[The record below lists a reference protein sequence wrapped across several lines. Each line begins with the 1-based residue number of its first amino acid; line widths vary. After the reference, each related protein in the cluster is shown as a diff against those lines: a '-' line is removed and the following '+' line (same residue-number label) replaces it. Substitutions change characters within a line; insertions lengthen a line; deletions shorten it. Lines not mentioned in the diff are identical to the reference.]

1 MHKTEREIRTI
12 YRYSALSYV
21 FDVYMECEYRANLTQ
36 EEYDGLLP
44 GEFRFDYE
52 SWGRRL
58 GFTKKQMERAIKELT
73 TKNVVIIQTEKG
85 ARNRSSKYFLTRFKS
100 DFEEKNKGK
109 DKESKRRIIN
119 VENTKVECDKGE
131 EREKKKENKKE
142 HSSRYNNLDIE
153 SNNIYSHI
161 FDYWISKNIKKHRKM
176 TAEIKKAIDKTLK
189 EYTQE
194 EIVQA
199 INNYGTMYND
209 KNCTWCTYQWG
220 LNEFLLRKDKDG
232 IRQLGMFLDDGSKYC
247 NYIKATQTATE
258 KINYIKHTD
267 IVANDFIEELYK

>member
-1 MHKTEREIRTI
+1 MPI
-12 YRYSALSYV
+12 YRAEHKRDFTMILNEVLNDTRLSYGARGL
-21 FDVYMECEYRANLTQ
+21 MAHALTHYDDWSFAG
-36 EEYDGLLP
+36 EEYFITDK
-44 GEFRFDYE
+44 D
-52 SWGRRL
+52 
-58 GFTKKQMERAIKELT
+58 KKSKVKGYLKELIEFGYLNRYQVKNENGIFGNAIYNFYELPRVNLLT
-73 TKNVVIIQTEKG
+73 TDLPTSENRITDKNSLNSRFEPKDDLPITVSPTSE
-85 ARNRSSKYFLTRFKS
+85 NRT
-100 DFEEKNKGK
+100 
-109 DKESKRRIIN
+109 
-119 VENTKVECDKGE
+119 
-131 EREKKKENKKE
+131 
-142 HSSRYNNLDIE
+142 YNNTNI
-153 SNNIYSHI
+153 NNTNIYSHI
-161 FDYWISKNIKKHRKM
+161 FDYWISKNIKKHRKI

-247 NYIKATQTATE
+247 NYIKSTQTATE
-258 KINYIKHTD
+258 KSNYMKPTD

>member
-1 MHKTEREIRTI
+1 
-12 YRYSALSYV
+12 
-21 FDVYMECEYRANLTQ
+21 MECEYRANLTQ

-58 GFTKKQMERAIKELT
+58 GFSKKQMERAIKELT
-73 TKNVVIIQTEKG
+73 TKSIVIIQVVRGNKG
-85 ARNRSSKYFLTRFKS
+85 TSSKYFLSRFKTRN
-100 DFEEKNKGK
+100 EENNKEHN
-109 DKESKRRIIN
+109 KEINRSTIN
-119 VENTKVECDKGE
+119 VVNTSFTRDIGE
-131 EREKKKENKKE
+131 QKEIEKEKKKE
-142 HSSRYNNLDIE
+142 HSSQHNNLNII

-161 FDYWISKNIKKHRKM
+161 FDYWISKNIKKHRQI
-176 TAEIKKAIDKTLK
+176 TDEIKKAIDKTLK

-209 KNCTWCTYQWG
+209 KDCTWCTYQWG

-232 IRQLGMFLDDGSKYC
+232 IRQLGMFLSDGSKYV
-247 NYIKATQTATE
+247 NYLKCKNEDVIRSKSIDDVMS
-258 KINYIKHTD
+258 KYC
-267 IVANDFIEELYK
+267 